1 MRHAFSIKLNVNKND
16 KNIDQGLILDR
27 CEKGG
32 DLMGVSGGGTY
43 ACGLTA
49 CFLVILFL
57 MFVYFVW
64 VFCFRFLVCVFYLF
78 SGIFSSVV

>member
-32 DLMGVSGGGTY
+32 YLMGVSGGGTY

-49 CFLVILFL
+49 CFLVILFFNVCL
-57 MFVYFVW
+57 
-64 VFCFRFLVCVFYLF
+64 FCLGFLF
-78 SGIFSSVV
+78 SFFGLCVLFV